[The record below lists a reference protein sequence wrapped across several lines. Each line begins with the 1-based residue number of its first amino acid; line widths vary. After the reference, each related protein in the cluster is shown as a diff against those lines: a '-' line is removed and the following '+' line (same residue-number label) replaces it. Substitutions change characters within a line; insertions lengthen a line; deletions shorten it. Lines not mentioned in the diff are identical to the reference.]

1 MQFSWVVC
9 FASQGILS
17 LFNFCKKH
25 LGYWQFLRIATA
37 LALINKLHHINGFF
51 QFVFPPSSTG
61 EAVELQLHL
70 VSPKH
75 RQHDTLSV
83 MPTDRCL
90 ISLLV
95 FLLLM
100 LATSAPGQGRRLEV
114 IPLSVSAAWDG
125 FSWHGGHV
133 SSHCATL
140 IFLPF
145 IWKYSI
151 YSSPWRAFAFQW
163 TIRYFFFFRTIYM
176 LLSAKTITVFEIS
189 ATFVC
194 AGCWKMCWLAIVIL
208 TFYLSHMCHRNYV
221 ATFYKHCNVV
231 SWLIYFI

>member
-100 LATSAPGQGRRLEV
+100 LATSAQGQGRRLEV

-125 FSWHGGHV
+125 FHGMVAMFHHIVQHSYFYPLFGN
-133 SSHCATL
+133 T
-140 IFLPF
+140 PF
-145 IWKYSI
+145 IAVLEEHLLFSEQYGI
-151 YSSPWRAFAFQW
+151 
-163 TIRYFFFFRTIYM
+163 FFFSEQFICYYQLRRLQCLKY
-176 LLSAKTITVFEIS
+176 LLHSYVQD
-189 ATFVC
+189 VGRC
-194 AGCWKMCWLAIVIL
+194 AGWQLLYW
-208 TFYLSHMCHRNYV
+208 H
-221 ATFYKHCNVV
+221 
-231 SWLIYFI
+231 FI